1 MPDRLQSF
9 YFLSIIFIVV
19 VNNKLPVSESGI
31 KLSEMEIHIVIIL
44 LFCEFPSQI
53 IIYLTQT
60 NNFLITTDKSSHLY
74 SERE

>member
-60 NNFLITTDKSSHLY
+60 NNFLITTDKIQPLIF
-74 SERE
+74 

>member
-19 VNNKLPVSESGI
+19 MNNKLPVSESGI

>member
-44 LFCEFPSQI
+44 LFCEFASQI